1 MAKYFG
7 FINGEGETIDIMA
20 SSDVEK
26 TAIEANLSAPI
37 SWVTVSD
44 EDYAKGHDNT
54 HIGELSNGAV
64 NWVVTNDG
72 SFETS
77 KEDAQREIDFEIS
90 EIDRWLS
97 STRSKDATQRAA
109 WQAHRDELA
118 ALNLDTT
125 TTTFPCTGNSLIK
138 TLADNGD
145 ISENRNIK
153 RLPQIYF

>member
-7 FINGEGETIDIMA
+7 FINGEGETIDYMA

-26 TAIEANLSAPI
+26 TAIEANLSTPI
-37 SWVTVSD
+37 SWISVSD

-64 NWVVTNDG
+64 NWTVANDG

-77 KEDAQREIDFEIS
+77 KEVAQEEINFEIA
-90 EIDRWLS
+90 EINKWLS
-97 STRSKDATQRAA
+97 SNRSKDATQRAA

-118 ALNLDTT
+118 GLDLDAT
-125 TTTFPCTGNSLIK
+125 TTTFPCTGNSIIK

-153 RLPQIYF
+153 RLP